1 MLGLTTEQNSTTF
14 PTHEETSHNSNK
26 RERERERERV
36 LMLHFGPLGSL
47 SNISLTFE

>member
-14 PTHEETSHNSNK
+14 PTHEEASHNSE
-26 RERERERERV
+26 RERERERERD

-47 SNISLTFE
+47 SNIYLPFE

>member
-14 PTHEETSHNSNK
+14 PTHEETSHNSK
-26 RERERERERV
+26 RERERERD

-47 SNISLTFE
+47 SNISLPFE